1 MLVVHQLNIKIQKLG
16 GMLPMKKYINIVP
29 ALGLI
34 VLLMAMP
41 FFYTAIFLGSF
52 ILDVTPTVHPQPGHE
67 DHNATKVWEG
77 MSKEEYQKIKYVEE
91 HKYKYENEK
100 PAFNP
105 DEPSSFNL
113 FEVET
118 ENDEY

>member
-16 GMLPMKKYINIVP
+16 GMSPMKKYINIVP
-29 ALGLI
+29 VLGLI

-41 FFYTAIFLGSF
+41 FFYTVIFLGSF
-52 ILDVTPTVHPQPGHE
+52 FLDPTPVTNIDSHKV
-67 DHNATKVWEG
+67 DHSATKVWEG

-91 HKYKYENEK
+91 HKYKYENEE
-100 PAFNP
+100 PTFDPN
-105 DEPSSFNL
+105 EPSNFNL

-118 ENDEY
+118 ENEEY

>member
-1 MLVVHQLNIKIQKLG
+1 
-16 GMLPMKKYINIVP
+16 MKKYINIVG

-34 VLLMAMP
+34 ALLMAMP
-41 FFYTAIFLGSF
+41 LFYTAIFMGSF
-52 ILDVTPTVHPQPGHE
+52 ILDPTPTIHPQPGHE
-67 DHNATKVWEG
+67 DHSPKIWEG

-91 HKYKYENEK
+91 HKYKYENEE

-105 DEPSSFNL
+105 DESSSFNL

-118 ENDEY
+118 ENEEY